1 MDRRDSGRAKMSGGQ
16 SCLRSPFVSRAAEIL
31 AKLDVPGVLA
41 ASTIAGEVHESMH
54 VERVLL

>member
-1 MDRRDSGRAKMSGGQ
+1 MSGGQ

-31 AKLDVPGVLA
+31 TKLEAAGVTP
-41 ASTIAGEVHESMH
+41 ASTIAGEAHESMH